1 MKNLMIAEALARH
14 VYAAHA
20 AAVAREDASRSQFK
34 TLMPL
39 TERTLKNHFDAMIV
53 LVTL

>member
-1 MKNLMIAEALARH
+1 MKSLLIAEALTRH
-14 VYAAHA
+14 IFAAHQA
-20 AAVAREDASRSQFK
+20 VVAREDAQRSQFK
-34 TLMPL
+34 SMIPL

>member
-14 VYAAHA
+14 ICAAHNA
-20 AAVAREDASRSQFK
+20 VVAREDANRSQFK
-34 TLMPL
+34 TLIPL